1 MWSTQPV
8 NVCSVSGSLHFPPS
22 IYRSSGSS
30 QVLPDLLKSL
40 DIANVR
46 AIQFVPNGV
55 VGVTFREPAQCDAAL
70 ASDVSFRGTRL
81 RVSPVDA
88 RNRLVYVRDLPFDD
102 LVKLF
107 LPAYVVVHSLTP
119 QVYPGMPNVLS

>member
-1 MWSTQPV
+1 M
-8 NVCSVSGSLHFPPS
+8 HFPPS
-22 IYRSSGSS
+22 IYRLSGSS

-55 VGVTFREPAQCDAAL
+55 VGVTFREPAQCDTAL
-70 ASDVSFRGTRL
+70 ASGVSFRGTKL

-88 RNRLVYVRDLPFDD
+88 RNRLVYVHDLPFEVPDD
-102 LVKLF
+102 LVTLF
-107 LPAYVVVHSLTP
+107 LRGYVVVHSLTP
-119 QVYPGMPNVLS
+119 QVYPGKPNVHNGTRKA

>member
-40 DIANVR
+40 NIANVP
-46 AIQFVPNGV
+46 AIQFVFNGV

-107 LPAYVVVHSLTP
+107 LRGYVVVHSLTP